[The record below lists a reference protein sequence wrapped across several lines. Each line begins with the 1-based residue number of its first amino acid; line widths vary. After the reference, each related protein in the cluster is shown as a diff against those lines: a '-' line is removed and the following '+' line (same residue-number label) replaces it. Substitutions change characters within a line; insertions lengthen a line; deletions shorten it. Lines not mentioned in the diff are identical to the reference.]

1 MIGIPV
7 ALAVANATEWLVHK
21 HLLHG
26 LGRKKDSFWA
36 FHWHD
41 HHRNTRKNG
50 HVDPDYKAP
59 LFRRWNG
66 QSKEAVALAVAT
78 LALVPLV
85 PLAPFYVGTMVYC
98 AVNYYRKHKRAH
110 LDPAWARAHLPWHY
124 DHHMGPDQHANWCVT
139 HPWMDELM
147 GTRIPY
153 VGTDRER
160 ADRERADRR
169 AARAQGPDEPAAVV
183 PETPVAVTG

>member
-26 LGRKKDSFWA
+26 LGRQKDSFWA

-41 HHRNTRKNG
+41 HHRNTRKHG

-59 LFRRWNG
+59 LFQRWNG
-66 QSKEAVALAVAT
+66 QSKEAVALAVST
-78 LALVPLV
+78 LALVPIA
-85 PLAPFYVGTMVYC
+85 PIAPFYVGTMVYC

-110 LDPAWARAHLPWHY
+110 LDPAWARERLPWHY

-139 HPWMDELM
+139 RPWMDELM

-169 AARAQGPDEPAAVV
+169 AARAQGTDAPDAVAGA
-183 PETPVAVTG
+183 PVAVTG